1 MNVHITLEN
10 ASYTLNAVKK
20 ELIDKLK
27 EYPKY
32 KETFLSAAD
41 YLIIIPDYP
50 TAGKQRFDS
59 KLVDLILNHTYH
71 INHTYLLDRD
81 FSLMPIDEKK
91 WNYDNLY
98 FLEENLQIT
107 DVFGLSPK
115 DVKEATDFIKT
126 GKKPE
131 TTQKLDS
138 CSMPLREI
146 KPKRRLLLG

>member
-1 MNVHITLEN
+1 MNVHIILEDV
-10 ASYTLNAVKK
+10 SYTLNAVKE
-20 ELIDKLK
+20 ELVNKLK

-50 TAGKQRFDS
+50 TAGEQRFNRE
-59 KLVDLILNHTYH
+59 LVDLILNHTYH

-81 FSLMPIDEKK
+81 FSLMPINEKK
-91 WNYDNLY
+91 WNDDNLH

-115 DVKEATDFIKT
+115 DVKEATNFIKT

-131 TTQKLDS
+131 IIQKLDS
-138 CSMPLREI
+138 CSMPIREI